1 MADPHLAAF
10 TCRECRALLPAYIDR
25 ELTPAARSH
34 VSAHLDACD
43 RCHADYTRQRAL
55 AADLRAGL
63 PALGRLDTARTGLL
77 WSAVQS
83 ELAVP
88 RRAALPVG
96 QARMSLVVLLMAAA
110 LLLPWLVSAGRLAA
124 LSLPLP
130 PTPGSEG
137 VLATDAP
144 LAPEAHGQQAI
155 VFHVTPPG
163 APEYAPTQAPHTPFL
178 PAHR

>member
-1 MADPHLAAF
+1 MAEPRLAAF

-25 ELTPAARSH
+25 ELAPAARSR
-34 VSAHLDACD
+34 VSAHLDDCD
-43 RCHADYTRQRAL
+43 RCHAEYTRQRAL

-63 PALGRLDTARTGLL
+63 PALGRLDAARAGLL
-77 WSAVQS
+77 WSAVQTD
-83 ELAVP
+83 LASP

-110 LLLPWLVSAGRLAA
+110 LLLPWLVSTGRLAA

-130 PTPGSEG
+130 PTPVSADA
-137 VLATDAP
+137 LATDAP
-144 LAPEAHGQQAI
+144 LAPEARAPQAV

-178 PAHR
+178 PVSR